1 MYVTKSK
8 NKKIDRAT
16 AIIGICMP
24 IITLPQ
30 LYSIWKADSL
40 QGVSLVT
47 WAFFTL
53 QAGTFAI
60 FGIKHKEK
68 PLIITYV
75 PLFIVELGIVIGIL
89 VKQGWPLQ

>member
-1 MYVTKSK
+1 MYVTKRK
-8 NKKIDRAT
+8 NKEIDRAT
-16 AIIGICMP
+16 SIIGICMP

-30 LYSIWKADSL
+30 LISIWRAESL
-40 QGVSLVT
+40 QGVSLIT

-53 QAGTFAI
+53 QAGIFAV

-75 PLFIVELGIVIGIL
+75 PLFIVELGIVIGIIL
-89 VKQGWPLQ
+89 KQI